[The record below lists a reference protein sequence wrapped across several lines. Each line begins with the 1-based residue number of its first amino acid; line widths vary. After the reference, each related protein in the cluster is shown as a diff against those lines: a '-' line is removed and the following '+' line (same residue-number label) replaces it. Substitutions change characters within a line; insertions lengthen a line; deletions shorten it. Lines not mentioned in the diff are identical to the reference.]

1 MSKHTRFL
9 AKVHGFDTLDRRGRR
24 AFAERMRESAY
35 GTGQF
40 ILKQGG
46 SAGGLH
52 VIREGSVRVPIRY
65 PDGRLKLEA
74 RLGPGAIVG
83 EIALLTG
90 MPRTAD
96 VVAEG
101 RVTTLSIDR
110 ETLLPMLQE
119 HLPLARVLTE
129 LLGRRLEEGAGIDR
143 IGKYQLLGK
152 IGEGFSSK
160 VYEALH
166 DRLDRV
172 VAVKML
178 SHSLAYDPKFHER
191 FLDEARLIASLDHPR
206 IVRVLDTESA
216 YATFFLVMERLR
228 GRNLREVLH
237 DEGPMRPIRAMGVL
251 SQVGE
256 ALRYAHERGI
266 VHRDVKPANCSL
278 DEQGQVKL
286 MDFGISH
293 RVESGKTGRSQMVS
307 GTPGYIAPEAALGR
321 PVDGRADIYSLG
333 VMAYEM
339 VVGEPPYKAD
349 TVEKL
354 LEAHVSRPLPDVDRV
369 RPGLPAALSTFIQ
382 GAMAKDPDDRLTDW
396 ELVAPLLDPHPS
408 TLDLGDEPMEERLI
422 RLRYPGSGRREV
434 VAACEA
440 LEDRLAEVVGADVA
454 WATLPS
460 PAGDPE
466 V

>member
-1 MSKHTRFL
+1 
-9 AKVHGFDTLDRRGRR
+9 
-24 AFAERMRESAY
+24 
-35 GTGQF
+35 
-40 ILKQGG
+40 
-46 SAGGLH
+46 
-52 VIREGSVRVPIRY
+52 VIREGSVRVPIR
-65 PDGRLKLEA
+65 DSEGRLKFEA

-96 VVAEG
+96 VVAEDL
-101 RVTTLSIDR
+101 VTTLSIDR
-110 ETLLPMLQE
+110 GTLLPMLRE

-143 IGKYQLLGK
+143 IGKYKLLGK

-172 VAVKML
+172 VAIKML

-206 IVRVLDTESA
+206 IVRVIDTESA

-228 GRNLREVLH
+228 GRNLRQVLSE
-237 DEGPMRPIRAMGVL
+237 DGPMRPMRAMRVL

-256 ALRYAHERGI
+256 ALRYAHDRGI

-278 DEQGQVKL
+278 DDQGEVKL

-293 RVESGKTGRSQMVS
+293 RVERGQSDRSKVVS
-307 GTPGYIAPEAALGR
+307 GTPGYIAPEAALGK

-339 VVGEPPYKAD
+339 VVGEAPYKAD

-354 LEAHVSRPLPDVDRV
+354 LQAHVSDPLPDVDRV

-382 GAMAKDPDDRLTDW
+382 GALAKNPDDRLTDW
-396 ELVAPLLDPHPS
+396 DLVAPLLDPKPS
-408 TLDLGDEPMEERLI
+408 VLDLGDEPMEERLI
-422 RLRYPGSGRREV
+422 RLRYPGSARRDV

-440 LEDRLAEVVGADVA
+440 LEDRMDEIEGGDVA
-454 WATLPS
+454 WATLPG
-460 PAGDPE
+460 PAGDPHS
-466 V
+466 